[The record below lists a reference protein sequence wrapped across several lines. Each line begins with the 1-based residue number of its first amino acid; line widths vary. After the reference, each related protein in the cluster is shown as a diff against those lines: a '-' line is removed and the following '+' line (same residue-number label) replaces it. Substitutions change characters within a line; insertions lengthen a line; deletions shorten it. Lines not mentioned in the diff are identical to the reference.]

1 MSTGQGRI
9 SREGP
14 FSRPVFPARA
24 APGTHAEH
32 AAIRLSAAG
41 LRQDTILVCLTPR
54 PSDTAHC
61 ARLVTRSLVRYG
73 RRPSHLGAASICSFP
88 APCRTADKALIAVTK
103 NPPRVPTTALQ
114 VESITSL
121 RWGACLFDTRMPWL
135 CLGAAVCTSP
145 RAWGMPVGSPGP
157 RDLLRTLRARASR
170 PQNRHTALRETSR
183 CGFLGVS

>member
-1 MSTGQGRI
+1 VILMPRDH
-9 SREGP
+9 
-14 FSRPVFPARA
+14 PVGLSFR
-24 APGTHAEH
+24 H
-32 AAIRLSAAG
+32 AALSG
-41 LRQDTILVCLTPR
+41 GVCGIDGGGVHLFV
-54 PSDTAHC
+54 PSAMPH
-61 ARLVTRSLVRYG
+61 RGHS
-73 RRPSHLGAASICSFP
+73 
-88 APCRTADKALIAVTK
+88 ADSGDH

-135 CLGAAVCTSP
+135 CVGAAVCTSP